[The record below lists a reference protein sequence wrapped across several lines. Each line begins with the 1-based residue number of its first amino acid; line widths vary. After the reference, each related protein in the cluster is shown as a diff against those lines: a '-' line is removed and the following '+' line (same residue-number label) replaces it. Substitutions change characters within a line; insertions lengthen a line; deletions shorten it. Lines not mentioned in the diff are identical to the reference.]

1 MIRNL
6 AYSLKQSNAIF
17 RNILLTTAFFVSFIF
32 TAYSQKIVGGQL
44 VINLPTTVF
53 GDTTKALLSLPGDY
67 DSTTTHYPLI
77 VFLHGSGEAGTVIDT
92 LLRTALPMRIA
103 DGLKMEFTNPKDKR
117 LYKYIVV
124 SPQAPSWSYQETHVK
139 CMLPVLISRYRI
151 DTNRIYITGL
161 SAGGYGTWTGIT
173 DDTAFCKKLAA
184 IVPISAATLENYR
197 TPKIKN
203 AAKYGIPVWE
213 ICGTA
218 DAFYDSDKVYVD
230 TYINKNRPVIPGV
243 LTSLVGVGHSAWD
256 QGYDPTWS
264 DTTATGSKMNV
275 YQWMLQYTRGGV
287 PDTSGTII
295 GCGGKKRYII
305 KGGDKGSSINGATF
319 SYSPGDTL
327 TFKFSSNP
335 YSYFNLTNIH
345 GTPTCPV
352 TITNEGGQAKMSTGM
367 SLLNCTYIKIAGTG
381 SIDKYGFRIEDTASS
396 SGIAINIS
404 GRSSNIEINNI
415 DVHKKVYG
423 VVAQQVASCADSLQ
437 YPNWRINN
445 LNIHDNRIIKTKWEG
460 IYLGSNDPN
469 GTAVM
474 TCSGKSVSPKPLRL
488 SNITIKNNIIDSTN
502 RSGIQLCS
510 ADSGTNNI
518 DSNQISD
525 IGLEFA
531 SGMGN
536 GITLGGY
543 TTANVYDN
551 SIANTYYNGIQA
563 LGVGLT
569 KIDSNTITN
578 SGREG
583 GDTVTGVNGIYV
595 DTRNTSPVDSSL
607 YKVIGNSISGY
618 TGYGIRFYKTY
629 NTYGNSNLICGNT
642 GTLNIAPGIRW
653 SNCSTSICGGQKR
666 YIIKG
671 GDKGSSINGSSFSY
685 SPGDTL
691 TFKFSS
697 NPYSYFNLTNI
708 HGTPTCP
715 VTITNEGGQAK
726 MSTGMSLLNCTYI
739 KIAGTGSID
748 K

>member
-1 MIRNL
+1 
-6 AYSLKQSNAIF
+6 
-17 RNILLTTAFFVSFIF
+17 
-32 TAYSQKIVGGQL
+32 
-44 VINLPTTVF
+44 
-53 GDTTKALLSLPGDY
+53 
-67 DSTTTHYPLI
+67 
-77 VFLHGSGEAGTVIDT
+77 
-92 LLRTALPMRIA
+92 MRIA

-117 LYKYIVV
+117 LYKFIVV

-173 DDTAFCKKLAA
+173 DDTAFCKRLAA

-197 TPKIKN
+197 TPNIKN

-230 TYINKNRPVIPGV
+230 TYINKNRPIIPGE

-264 DTTATGSKMNV
+264 DTTATGTKMNV

-287 PDTSGTII
+287 PDSSGTII
-295 GCGGKKRYII
+295 GCGGKKRYIT
-305 KGGDKGSSINGATF
+305 KGADNGSTVNGTSF
-319 SYSPGDTL
+319 IYSPGDTL

-335 YSYFNLTNIH
+335 YSYFNLSNIH

-352 TITNEGGQAKMSTGM
+352 TITNEGGQVKMSTGM
-367 SLLNCTYIKIAGTG
+367 SLFNCTYIKIAGTG

-396 SGIAINIS
+396 SGIALNIS
-404 GRSSNIEINNI
+404 GRCSNTEVNNI
-415 DVHKKVYG
+415 DVHKKQYG
-423 VVAQQVASCADSLQ
+423 IVIKQDASCIDSFQ
-437 YPNWRINN
+437 YPKGRISN

-460 IYLGSNDPN
+460 LYIGSNDPN
-469 GTAVM
+469 GTAVL

-488 SNITIKNNIIDSTN
+488 SNITIKNNIIDSVN

-510 ADSGTNNI
+510 ADSGINNI

-525 IGLEFA
+525 IGLEFV

-551 SIANTYYNGIQA
+551 TITRTYYNGIQA
-563 LGVGLT
+563 LGAGMIR
-569 KIDSNTITN
+569 IDSNTITN
-578 SGREG
+578 SGIVG
-583 GDTVTGVNGIYV
+583 GDTAKGANGIYV
-595 DTRNTSPVDSSL
+595 DTRYTSPADSSL
-607 YKVIGNSISGY
+607 LKVVANNISGY

-629 NTYGNSNLICGNT
+629 NTYSYNNTICHNT
-642 GTLNIAPGIRW
+642 GNLSVASGINWDSCSGSGARLEWPEDVFNNEDTDNPIRLYPNPSKGILHLQYNQDISDSMSFDIYNVEGRLMKSGTLKN
-653 SNCSTSICGGQKR
+653 TSDNQQTI
-666 YIIKG
+666 
-671 GDKGSSINGSSFSY
+671 DINSLVSGFY
-685 SPGDTL
+685 YL
-691 TFKFSS
+691 Q
-697 NPYSYFNLTNI
+697 LTNEK
-708 HGTPTCP
+708 HRF
-715 VTITNEGGQAK
+715 VLK
-726 MSTGMSLLNCTYI
+726 FI
-739 KIAGTGSID
+739 KEKVGI
-748 K
+748 